1 VDDELQGLLRGWELS
16 LRARNLSAATITKYL
31 ESGRQLVAWLV
42 EHQVTT
48 AAGIERRHVEGFI
61 THVIETRSSATANV
75 RYRSIQ
81 QWFGWLIEEDEIEVS
96 PMARMRPPALP
107 EAPVPL
113 LSLDQLRALLKVC
126 EGKEYPERRDTAI
139 IRLFVDTGMRLSE
152 LTNLTVNDVDLSDG
166 VALVLGKGRRPR
178 ACPFGP
184 RTAQALDRHLRGR
197 TKLAPRGEIG
207 LWLAMTTKRPMTIF
221 GIGQMLRRRG
231 AQAGIVG
238 LHPHQL
244 RHQFAHEWL
253 ASGGNEGDL
262 MRLAGWK
269 SRQMLARYG
278 ASAAD
283 ERAREAHRRLSP
295 GDRL

>member
-1 VDDELQGLLRGWELS
+1 VSDELQGLLRGWELS
-16 LRARNLSAATITKYL
+16 LKARNLSPATITKYL
-31 ESGRQLVAWLV
+31 ESGRQLVDWLTSAG
-42 EHQVTT
+42 VTD
-48 AAGIERRHVEGFI
+48 ADELDRRHVEGFI
-61 THVIETRSSATANV
+61 ADVLETRSPATAHV

-81 QWFGWLIEEDEIEVS
+81 QWFAWLVEEDEIEVS
-96 PMARMRPPALP
+96 PMARMRPPTVP
-107 EAPVPL
+107 EHPVPL
-113 LSLDQLRALLKVC
+113 LTMDQLKALLKAC

-139 IRLFVDTGMRLSE
+139 IRLFIDTGMRLSE
-152 LTNLTVNDVDLSDG
+152 LTNLTVVDLDFTDS

-184 RTAQALDRHLRGR
+184 KTGQALDRHLRAR
-197 TKLAPRGEIG
+197 VKIAPPGENG
-207 LWLAMTTKRPMTIF
+207 LWLATTTKRPMGIF
-221 GIGQMLRRRG
+221 GISQMLRRRG
-231 AQAGIVG
+231 QQAGIDG

-253 ASGGNEGDL
+253 ASGGTEGDL

-269 SRQMLARYG
+269 SRQMLQRYG

-283 ERAREAHRRLSP
+283 ERAKAAHRRISF

>member
-1 VDDELQGLLRGWELS
+1 MDAELQGLLRGWELS
-16 LRARNLSAATITKYL
+16 LRARNLSPATITKYL

-48 AAGIERRHVEGFI
+48 AAAIERRHVEGFI

-81 QWFGWLIEEDEIEVS
+81 QWFGWLIEEDEIEAS
-96 PMARMRPPALP
+96 PMARMRPPTLP
-107 EAPVPL
+107 ETPVPL
-113 LSLDQLRALLKVC
+113 LSVDQLRALLKVC
-126 EGKEYPERRDTAI
+126 EGKDYPERRDTAV

-152 LTNLTVNDVDLSDG
+152 LTNLTINDVDLTDG

-269 SRQMLARYG
+269 SRQMLQRYG

>member
-1 VDDELQGLLRGWELS
+1 VADALQGLLRGWELS
-16 LRARNLSAATITKYL
+16 LRARNLSPATITKYL
-31 ESGRQLVAWLV
+31 ESGHQLVDWLGSV
-42 EHQVTT
+42 GVTDVDQ
-48 AAGIERRHVEGFI
+48 IQRQHVEGFI
-61 THVIETRSSATANV
+61 AHVLETRSPATAHV

-81 QWFGWLIEEDEIEVS
+81 QWFNWLVEEDEIEAS
-96 PMARMRPPALP
+96 PMARMRPPTVP
-107 EAPVPL
+107 EHPVPL
-113 LSLDQLRALLKVC
+113 LTMDQLKALLKAC
-126 EGKEYPERRDTAI
+126 EGKDYPERRDTAI
-139 IRLFVDTGMRLSE
+139 IRLFIDTGMRLSE
-152 LTNLTVNDVDLSDG
+152 LTNLTVDDIDFTDH

-184 RTAQALDRHLRGR
+184 KTAQALDRHLRGR
-197 TKLAPRGEIG
+197 TKVSPPGENG
-207 LWLAMTTKRPMTIF
+207 LWLAATTKRPMGIF

-231 AQAGIVG
+231 AQAGIDG

-269 SRQMLARYG
+269 SRQMLQRYG

-283 ERAREAHRRLSP
+283 HRAREAHKRLSF

>member
-1 VDDELQGLLRGWELS
+1 MDDELQGLLRGWELS
-16 LRARNLSAATITKYL
+16 LRARNLSPATIAKYL

-42 EHQVTT
+42 EHDVTT
-48 AAGIERRHVEGFI
+48 ATAIERRHVEGFI
-61 THVIETRSSATANV
+61 THIVETRSAATAHV
-75 RYRSIQ
+75 RYRSVQ
-81 QWFGWLIEEDEIEVS
+81 QWFGWLLEEDEIEVS
-96 PMARMRPPALP
+96 PMARMRPPTVP
-107 EAPVPL
+107 ETPVPL
-113 LSLDQLRALLKVC
+113 LSLDQLRALLRVC
-126 EGKEYPERRDTAI
+126 EGKEYAERRDVAV
-139 IRLFVDTGMRLSE
+139 IRTFVDTGMRLSE
-152 LTNLTVNDVDLSDG
+152 LTHLTVADVDLTDG

-197 TKLAPRGEIG
+197 AKLAPRGETG
-207 LWLAMTTKRPMTIF
+207 LWLATTTKRPMTIY

-231 AQAGIVG
+231 ERAGIVG

-253 ASGGNEGDL
+253 AAGGNEGDL

-269 SRQMLARYG
+269 SRQMLTRYG

-283 ERAREAHRRLSP
+283 ERAREAHRTMSF
-295 GDRL
+295 GDKL